1 MNVRLR
7 RKLTPYLLLTPM
19 LILLGAIVV
28 YPILR
33 SVYLSFF
40 NYILWRPFN
49 VPFIGLGNYLKVLQD
64 EVFWVSLRH
73 TLAWVFFGVSFQF
86 IFGFAL
92 ALLLHQRFRGRGL
105 VRSVILIPWV
115 TPGVLIA
122 LMWSWMYD
130 GNYGVINDLLLRLH
144 LIDNSVPWLAQANTA
159 LPAIIVTIVWQGIP
173 FFAIMLL
180 AALQAIPD
188 ELYEAVRVDGASQL
202 QAFRHV
208 TLPHLAP
215 TILITTLLR
224 VIWVA
229 NSVDVIYPMT
239 GGGPGYNSLTLSVY
253 TFIKA
258 QKAWDF
264 GYASTLSLFLTVF
277 LMAVALV
284 YLWILRRQEVKLR

>member
-1 MNVRLR
+1 MNVRTW
-7 RKLTPYLLLTPM
+7 RKLTPYLLLAPM
-19 LILLGAIVV
+19 LFLLGAIVV
-28 YPILR
+28 YPLVR
-33 SVYLSFF
+33 SIYLSFF
-40 NYILWRPFN
+40 NYVLWRPFD
-49 VPFIGLGNYLKVLQD
+49 VPFVGLGNYAKVLQD

-73 TLAWVFFGVSFQF
+73 TLVWVFFGVSFQF
-86 IFGFAL
+86 LLGFAL

-130 GNYGVINDLLLRLH
+130 GNYGVINDLLSRLH
-144 LIDNSVPWLAQANTA
+144 LIDNNVPWLAQATTA

-180 AALQAIPD
+180 AALQAIPED
-188 ELYEAVRVDGASQL
+188 LYEAGRVDGASKW
-202 QAFRHV
+202 QAFRHI
-208 TLPHLAP
+208 TLPYLAP
-215 TILITTLLR
+215 TIFITTLLR

-264 GYASTLSLFLTVF
+264 GYAATLSLFLSAL

-284 YLWILRRQEVKLR
+284 YLWLLRRQEVKYR